1 VREQQDGFVLFLLLW
16 IIIPVAFFSISKSKL
31 PGYILPAVPPALILA
46 ADWIHRRS
54 EKSERI
60 PFWLAGAHA
69 ILLSVLAAV
78 LLMTPTLILK
88 LPTSPQAMM
97 VGGFLGSVVFI
108 GVVLSLLI
116 RGWGMLRFATLVPL
130 VLYVSFVLRVLAPTI
145 DLAQSSRPVV
155 ELLGDAKSL
164 PVATFKAKRELSY
177 GMAFYLNRAPIPYDG
192 LEVSPHEYTIPPTIP
207 QGEHL
212 VIVREGNRDEL
223 RQLVAG
229 RTLNF
234 IGYLRVQHVE
244 LYRVSAAR

>member
-1 VREQQDGFVLFLLLW
+1 
-16 IIIPVAFFSISKSKL
+16 
-31 PGYILPAVPPALILA
+31 
-46 ADWIHRRS
+46 
-54 EKSERI
+54 
-60 PFWLAGAHA
+60 
-69 ILLSVLAAV
+69 
-78 LLMTPTLILK
+78 MTPTLILK

-108 GVVLSLLI
+108 GVVLSLLV

-130 VLYVSFVLRVLAPTI
+130 VLYVSFILRVLAPTI

-155 ELLGDAKSL
+155 ELLGDAQSL
-164 PVATFKAKRELSY
+164 PVATFQAKRELSY

-207 QGEHL
+207 QGEHM

-229 RTLNF
+229 RNVSF
-234 IGYLRVQHVE
+234 VGYLRVQHIE